1 MSAPAPALAKPQRPG
16 VIVRLADAAVAVA
29 SLSLI
34 FGLLLVFFPVAF
46 PRIIVTSW
54 QRGYLAVVMMVLTL
68 VLDAFLYLRASYLRS
83 AKPTVLVAAC
93 LGSLPI
99 VVVGGLGFLMESA
112 VAQTISL
119 DLPNLQARINEEV
132 LAHTYLGLVSAVFL
146 PFLVIRL
153 LQRSKATSQGRS
165 NLIRVCN
172 CSDALRSTRERFNAW
187 SVGFCAPFPRLAP
200 A

>member
-1 MSAPAPALAKPQRPG
+1 MSAPAPALAKPQRPK

-34 FGLLLVFFPVAF
+34 FFLLLVFFPVSF

-54 QRGYLAVVMMVLTL
+54 QRGYLAVVLMVVTL
-68 VLDAFLYLRASYLRS
+68 VLDSFLYLRVAYLRS

-99 VVVGGLGFLMESA
+99 IVVVGLSFLMESA
-112 VAQTISL
+112 VTQTISL
-119 DLPNLQARINEEV
+119 DLPNLQARMNEEV

-153 LQRSKATSQGRS
+153 LQQFKATR
-165 NLIRVCN
+165 
-172 CSDALRSTRERFNAW
+172 
-187 SVGFCAPFPRLAP
+187 
-200 A
+200 

>member
-1 MSAPAPALAKPQRPG
+1 MSAPAPALAKPQRPK

-34 FGLLLVFFPVAF
+34 FGLLLVFFPVEF
-46 PRIIVTSW
+46 PRIIVTR
-54 QRGYLAVVMMVLTL
+54 QRGYLAVVLMVLTL

-99 VVVGGLGFLMESA
+99 IVVGGLSFLMESA

-153 LQRSKATSQGRS
+153 LQQFKATS
-165 NLIRVCN
+165 
-172 CSDALRSTRERFNAW
+172 
-187 SVGFCAPFPRLAP
+187 
-200 A
+200 